1 VLDSISGLEV
11 HLRMEYKW
19 GQKTPKCLIH
29 GYVQSL
35 LVENKNS
42 NPRDLGLIWI
52 IGYIDKLTNTY
63 MTDITII
70 VALLA
75 GFGSFVAPCI
85 LPMIPAFLAYISGT
99 TVTELASK
107 NGTVFSIN
115 RLNIILNTV
124 FFVLGFSAVF
134 STLGVLI
141 NSVFSNI
148 TGELTESLNFVGGI
162 IIVAFG
168 LFLLLSTKIRSL
180 NVERKFLPKNSKSS
194 YPMSF
199 VFGLAFAVGWTP
211 CVGPILGTILT
222 LAATTPSVSFSLLL
236 AYSLGLG
243 IPFVLMGIF
252 FSRATRII
260 RSMSKHLKY
269 YNVIL
274 GGFIIVLGILIF
286 TNQLAYIAN
295 FPLLNELVLL
305 G

>member
-1 VLDSISGLEV
+1 MADV
-11 HLRMEYKW
+11 
-19 GQKTPKCLIH
+19 
-29 GYVQSL
+29 
-35 LVENKNS
+35 
-42 NPRDLGLIWI
+42 
-52 IGYIDKLTNTY
+52 
-63 MTDITII
+63 TIL

-75 GFGSFVAPCI
+75 GLSSFVAPCI

-99 TVTELASK
+99 TVSELGSK
-107 NGTVFSIN
+107 KNDDGSSCSSSVLSIN

-124 FFVLGFSAVF
+124 FFVLGFSVVF
-134 STLGVLI
+134 SVLGVLI
-141 NSVFSNI
+141 NSVLSNA
-148 TGELTESLNFVGGI
+148 TGEITDSLNFVGGT

-168 LFLLLSTKIRSL
+168 IFLLLSTKIRAL
-180 NVERKFLPKNSKSS
+180 NVEKKFFPKKSKSS

-236 AYSLGLG
+236 TYSLGLG
-243 IPFVLMGIF
+243 IPFVLMGVF
-252 FSRATRII
+252 FSRATKII

-269 YNVIL
+269 YNIIL
-274 GGFIIVLGILIF
+274 GGFIILLGILVF